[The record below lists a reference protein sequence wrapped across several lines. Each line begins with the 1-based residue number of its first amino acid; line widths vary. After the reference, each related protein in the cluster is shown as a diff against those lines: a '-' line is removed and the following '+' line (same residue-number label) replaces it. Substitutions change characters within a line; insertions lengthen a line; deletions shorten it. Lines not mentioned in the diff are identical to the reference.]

1 VNAIQVARRLREQIG
16 QFAGIFSPLFSKP
29 QAKFI
34 TQMLYGIQASKD
46 VKLSSIGRALGEAI
60 ALKKIEERL
69 SHHLA
74 VGGLGQTINEVVVAH
89 AARKVHAE
97 TLIVVDP
104 TDIRKPYAEKMPFLA
119 TVRDGSTG
127 ELGNGYWGCLAL
139 ACEPE
144 SRRVI
149 PLHQRLWSAEA
160 PDFASE
166 NDEILGVI
174 DTVAAATEGRG
185 IYVVDRGG
193 DRRELFKAL
202 LNKRLRFIIR
212 LVGDRNLRVRGRT
225 RLAMDVA
232 RGARMRYAETI
243 VRSEHGEEKS
253 CVIEYGFRRVQLPGR
268 EETLWLVVVRGLGT
282 EPLLLL
288 TNVEVRASRRSVW
301 KIVSG
306 YFTRWLVEEVIRFIK
321 QSYRLE
327 DIRVLDYER
336 LRNLVALVLAAAYFS
351 AVWLGESLKLAVLA
365 THVTKVAKRFFG
377 VPAFH
382 YYALADGIAV
392 LLSKL
397 GRWLREGRT
406 ACPPRH
412 PLQPFLR
419 GFG

>member
-1 VNAIQVARRLREQIG
+1 MNPLQVARRLREQIG
-16 QFAGIFSPLFSKP
+16 QFSGIFSPRFSKP
-29 QAKFI
+29 QAKFVE
-34 TQMLYGIQASKD
+34 QMLYGIQASQD
-46 VKLSSIGRALGEAI
+46 VKLSSIGRALGEEI
-60 ALKKIEERL
+60 SLKKITERF

-74 VGGLGQTINEVVVAH
+74 LAGLGQSLNEIVVAD
-89 AARKVHAE
+89 AARRVHEE
-97 TLIVVDP
+97 TLIIVDP
-104 TDIRKPYAEKMPFLA
+104 TDIRKSYAQKMPFLA

-127 ELGNGYWGCLAL
+127 ELVQGYWSCVAL

-166 NDEILGVI
+166 NAEILGVI
-174 DTVAAATEGRG
+174 TTVAQATAGRG

-193 DRRELFKAL
+193 DRRALFDAL
-202 LNKRLRFIIR
+202 LDKGWRFIVR
-212 LVGDRNLRVRGRT
+212 LKGDRNLRVRGGT
-225 RLAMDVA
+225 RLAREVA
-232 RGARMRYAETI
+232 RGCRMRYAERI
-243 VRSEHGEEKS
+243 VRGESGEQKS
-253 CVIEYGFRRVQLPGR
+253 VRIEYGFRRVQLPGR
-268 EETLWLVVVRGLGT
+268 AEPLGLVVVRGLGE

-288 TNVEVRASRRSVW
+288 TSVAVRASRRSLW
-301 KIVSG
+301 QIVSG

-327 DIRVLDYER
+327 ELRVLDYER

-351 AVWLGESLKLAVLA
+351 AVWLGQSLKLAVLA

-377 VPAFH
+377 VPDFH

-397 GRWLREGRT
+397 GRWLPDSRARLCDTGQ
-406 ACPPRH
+406 
-412 PLQPFLR
+412 LQPSLF
-419 GFG
+419 